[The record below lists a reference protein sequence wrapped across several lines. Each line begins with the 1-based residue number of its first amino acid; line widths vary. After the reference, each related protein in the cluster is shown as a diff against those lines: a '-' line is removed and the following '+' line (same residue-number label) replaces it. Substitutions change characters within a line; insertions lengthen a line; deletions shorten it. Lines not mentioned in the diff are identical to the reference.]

1 MKTGAPSSPGFRLEQ
16 TFFGF
21 KPEDRVALHES
32 LFNLLWYGAGR
43 WDWETLYNMPVYLRR
58 FWIKKIN
65 KMNQESQQRAE
76 EQQAKQKSKQ
86 RSKIVKS
93 PL

>member
-1 MKTGAPSSPGFRLEQ
+1 MEAPSLLGFRLAP

-21 KPEDRVALHES
+21 KPEDRVKHHES
-32 LFNLLWYGAGR
+32 LFNLLWHGAGR
-43 WDWETLYNMPVYLRR
+43 WDWETLYNMPIYLRR

-65 KMNQESQQRAE
+65 KMTEDAISQAEQQR
-76 EQQAKQKSKQ
+76 SKQ
-86 RSKIVKS
+86 RAKQTSKIVKS

>member
-1 MKTGAPSSPGFRLEQ
+1 MGAPSSLGFRLDQ

-32 LFNLLWYGAGR
+32 LFNLVWYGAGR
-43 WDWETLYNMPVYLRR
+43 WDWETLYTMPVYIRR

-65 KMNQESQQRAE
+65 KMNEEAEQRAE
-76 EQQAKQKSKQ
+76 QLQAKQQTKRKQ
-86 RSKIVKS
+86 KIVKS

>member
-1 MKTGAPSSPGFRLEQ
+1 MNLKVRMGAPSSLGFRLEQ

-32 LFNLLWYGAGR
+32 LFNLVWYGAGR
-43 WDWETLYNMPVYLRR
+43 WDWETLYAMPVYIRR

-65 KMNQESQQRAE
+65 KMTEEANQRAE
-76 EQQAKQKSKQ
+76 QQ
-86 RSKIVKS
+86 RSKQQARQKQKI
-93 PL
+93 

>member
-1 MKTGAPSSPGFRLEQ
+1 MGAPSLQGFRLDQ

-21 KPEDRVALHES
+21 KPEDRVKLHES
-32 LFNLLWYGAGR
+32 LFDLIWFGQGR
-43 WDWETLYNMPVYLRR
+43 WDWETLYTMPVYLRR

-65 KMNQESQQRAE
+65 KLTEDQRAALE
-76 EQQAKQKSKQ
+76 KQ
-86 RSKIVKS
+86 RSKQQFKQKPKIVKS

>member
-1 MKTGAPSSPGFRLEQ
+1 MGAPSSPGFRLEQ

-21 KPEDRVALHES
+21 KPEDRVVHHES
-32 LFNLLWYGAGR
+32 LFNLLWHGAGR
-43 WDWETLYNMPVYLRR
+43 WDWETLYTMPVYIRR

-65 KMNQESQQRAE
+65 KMNDDAEQRAKQLHSK
-76 EQQAKQKSKQ
+76 QQAKQKQ
-86 RSKIVKS
+86 KIVKS

>member
-1 MKTGAPSSPGFRLEQ
+1 MGAPSFPGFRLEQ

-21 KPEDRVALHES
+21 KPEDRVKLHES
-32 LFNLLWYGAGR
+32 LFNLVWYGAGR
-43 WDWETLYNMPVYLRR
+43 WDWETLYTMPVYIRR

-65 KMNQESQQRAE
+65 KMNEEAEQRAE
-76 EQQAKQKSKQ
+76 QLQAKQQAKRKQ
-86 RSKIVKS
+86 KIVKS

>member
-1 MKTGAPSSPGFRLEQ
+1 MGAPSSPGFRLEQ

-32 LFNLLWYGAGR
+32 LFNLVWYGAGR
-43 WDWETLYNMPVYLRR
+43 WDWETLYAMPVYIRR

-65 KMNQESQQRAE
+65 KMTEEAEQRAE
-76 EQQAKQKSKQ
+76 QQRSKQ
-86 RSKIVKS
+86 QSRQKQKIVKS

>member
-1 MKTGAPSSPGFRLEQ
+1 MGAPSSPGFQLGQ

-21 KPEDRVALHES
+21 KPEDRVIHHES

-43 WDWETLYNMPVYLRR
+43 WDWETLYNMPIYLRR

-65 KMNQESQQRAE
+65 KMTDEAQARAEQQRSK
-76 EQQAKQKSKQ
+76 QQAKRGQ
-86 RSKIVKS
+86 KIVKS

>member
-1 MKTGAPSSPGFRLEQ
+1 MGAPSSPGFRLAQ

-21 KPEDRVALHES
+21 KPEDRVKLHES
-32 LFNLLWYGAGR
+32 LFDLMWYGQGR
-43 WDWETLYNMPVYLRR
+43 WDWETLYTMPVYLRR

-65 KMNQESQQRAE
+65 KITEDQRAALEQQRSK
-76 EQQAKQKSKQ
+76 QQFKQK
-86 RSKIVKS
+86 SKIVKS

>member
-1 MKTGAPSSPGFRLEQ
+1 LDQ

-21 KPEDRVALHES
+21 KPEDRVKHHES
-32 LFNLLWYGAGR
+32 LFNLLWFGAGR

-65 KMNQESQQRAE
+65 KMTEEAQAQAEQQRSK
-76 EQQAKQKSKQ
+76 QQAK
-86 RSKIVKS
+86 RARKIVKS

>member
-1 MKTGAPSSPGFRLEQ
+1 MGAPSSPGFQLGQ

-21 KPEDRVALHES
+21 KPEDRVIHHES

-65 KMNQESQQRAE
+65 KMTEEAQARAEQQRSK
-76 EQQAKQKSKQ
+76 QQAKRGQ
-86 RSKIVKS
+86 KIVKS